1 MKGKFLLAW
10 VVVFVLGMI
19 LGMVVHGMLLK
30 PDYDQVR
37 QLFRTETDAQARFP
51 WMILAHIVYS
61 GAFVWIYARGIEAK
75 PWLAQGVRYG
85 IAVALLVTVP
95 MFLIYYAIQPMPGA
109 TVVKQICL
117 DTIGCVILGVAAA
130 WVYRGVPARA

>member
-1 MKGKFLLAW
+1 MKGKFFLAW
-10 VVVFVLGMI
+10 VVVFVLGMV

-37 QLFRTETDAQARFP
+37 QLFRSETEAQAKFP

-61 GAFVWIYARGIEAK
+61 GAFVWIYSRGIEAK
-75 PWLAQGVRYG
+75 PWLAQGARFG

-117 DTIGCVILGVAAA
+117 DTIACVILGMATA
-130 WVYRGVPARA
+130 WVYRNEPARA

>member
-1 MKGKFLLAW
+1 MKGKFFLAW

-19 LGMVVHGMLLK
+19 LGMVVHEMLLK

-37 QLFRTETDAQARFP
+37 QLFRSETDAQGYFP
-51 WMILAHIVYS
+51 WMILAHIVFS

-75 PWLAQGVRYG
+75 PWLAQGVRFG

-109 TVVKQICL
+109 TVVKQIFF
-117 DTIGCVILGVAAA
+117 DTIGSVILGVATA
-130 WVYRGVPARA
+130 WVYRNQAARA